1 MIFAENKFIFGTY
14 FRNHIE
20 TSFNIGVLL
29 QCDFNYIFKV
39 FANKTY
45 MLYLTYNNTIC
56 VDGAG
61 SQLWRILT
69 IYLTAK
75 YFKLGYIH
83 TPIAYM
89 SYCGLEALE
98 KNDGDQSQVAQYN
111 SLFTFPSD
119 TFTGTFDEE
128 HAVGHLTLELLQIAY
143 NMPKNIL
150 LKISWCTELVTNKLY
165 DSLILNLEKP
175 FLPWLKTV
183 YNLPVII
190 AVHVRR
196 GELYIVASD
205 RMLPNSYYIEI
216 MQGLEVILNEFNIP
230 HEFHLYTEVAKKDIV
245 VTPTHHGICNQLSSN
260 VTISPSFYKVEE
272 LNCVKNIKF
281 FINTCPVQAIQSL
294 ANSHFLITSRSCFSY
309 VPAALKNYG
318 LAFSCVQEDSRVDR
332 FMIVNTKEDI
342 YNNKVKILS
351 TLLKTIV

>member
-1 MIFAENKFIFGTY
+1 
-14 FRNHIE
+14 
-20 TSFNIGVLL
+20 
-29 QCDFNYIFKV
+29 
-39 FANKTY
+39 

-83 TPIAYM
+83 TPIAYLD
-89 SYCGLEALE
+89 YCGLEALE
-98 KNDGDQSQVAQYN
+98 KNDGDQSQVPQYN

-128 HAVGHLTLELLQIAY
+128 HAVGYLSLELLQIAY

-150 LKISWCTELVTNKLY
+150 FKVSWCHVMIKNEPFG
-165 DSLILNLEKP
+165 SLLLNTEKP

-183 YNLPVII
+183 YELPIII

-196 GELYIVASD
+196 GELYVVDSY
-205 RMLPNSYYIEI
+205 RMLPNSFYIEI
-216 MQGLEVILNEFNIP
+216 MQGLESIFNEFNIP
-230 HEFHLYTEVAKKDIV
+230 HEFHLYTEVAQKDIV
-245 VTPTHHGICNQLSSN
+245 VTPTHHGICNRISSN
-260 VTISPSFYKVEE
+260 ITISPSLNKVEE
-272 LNCVKNIKF
+272 LNCVKNIQF
-281 FINTCPVQAIQSL
+281 FINTSPVQTIQSL
-294 ANSHFLITSRSCFSY
+294 ANSHFLITSRSCFSD

-318 LAFSCVQEDSRVDR
+318 LAFSCIEEHSNVGRY
-332 FMIVNTKEDI
+332 MIVNTREDI
-342 YNNKVKILS
+342 YNNKIKILS
-351 TLLKTIV
+351 TILQNRT

>member
-1 MIFAENKFIFGTY
+1 
-14 FRNHIE
+14 
-20 TSFNIGVLL
+20 
-29 QCDFNYIFKV
+29 
-39 FANKTY
+39 

-61 SQLWRILT
+61 SQIWRILT

-75 YFKLGYIH
+75 YFKIGYIH
-83 TPIAYM
+83 TPIAYLD
-89 SYCGLEALE
+89 YCGLESLE
-98 KNDGDQSQVAQYN
+98 RNDGDQSQVVQYN

-128 HAVGHLTLELLQIAY
+128 HVVGHLTLELLQIAY

-150 LKISWCTELVTNKLY
+150 LKVSWCTELVINKPF

-175 FLPWLKTV
+175 YLPWLKIV
-183 YNLPVII
+183 YDLPVII

-196 GELYIVASD
+196 GDLYLYDSD

-216 MQGLEVILNEFNIP
+216 MQGLEGIFNEFNIP
-230 HEFHLYTEVAKKDIV
+230 HEFHLYTEVAQKDIV
-245 VTPTHHGICNQLSSN
+245 VTPKHHGICNRINSN
-260 VTISPSFYKVEE
+260 ITISPSLNKVEE
-272 LNCVKNIKF
+272 LNCVKNIQF
-281 FINTCPVQAIQSL
+281 FINTSPVEAIQEL
-294 ANSHFLITSRSCFSY
+294 TNSHFLITSRSCLSY
-309 VPAALKNYG
+309 VPATLKNYG
-318 LAFSCVQEDSRVDR
+318 LAFSCVQENSRVDR